1 MAFTKIL
8 HSAKA
13 ADMIPATSVK
23 RESEDSQGSMLPTR
37 LAYGHFSSE
46 SHQRAGCHVEAQAR
60 REVKERLEGAD
71 WYGISMFLQGL
82 APAYAHTGLCKLV
95 ESSRLFFALV
105 EYFRE
110 YAVDFDVYVPPN
122 TGPRNLKRALN
133 LLVATIPDSCFR
145 EERPD
150 YARQELTATS
160 QSEKAVLLAVRNF
173 LILKASEDAPH
184 AEAVNTFNTK
194 TGYASIDISSESD
207 SSQRSNISSDT
218 NCHRSPESQ
227 LRPTQTTPSTA
238 TSSASAQGRLRRKRS
253 SSRSSILAGIV
264 ESTQD
269 LESLCREQDKEIAR
283 LKAHTDSRTE
293 TVRKTVELEMKVHRF
308 QKEARDWESEA
319 KGLEQQN
326 GLLLADRAKHFTRA
340 AVLEGKTQSL
350 QQDRDLVKQAWKF
363 EIARKKAMKEM
374 LMVVGGFKAES
385 IEIAAK
391 AISEGKKPRDAI
403 ADIIRSPDV
412 DKLD

>member
-1 MAFTKIL
+1 
-8 HSAKA
+8 
-13 ADMIPATSVK
+13 
-23 RESEDSQGSMLPTR
+23 
-37 LAYGHFSSE
+37 
-46 SHQRAGCHVEAQAR
+46 VEAQAR

-145 EERPD
+145 KERPD

-184 AEAVNTFNTK
+184 AEAGNTFNTK
-194 TGYASIDISSESD
+194 TVNALIDISPETN
-207 SSQRSNISSDT
+207 SSQRRSLSSDT
-218 NCHRSPESQ
+218 NCHRSPETQ
-227 LRPTQTTPSTA
+227 LTPTQATASTSA
-238 TSSASAQGRLRRKRS
+238 SSTSAQGPSKRKRTS
-253 SSRSSILAGIV
+253 ARSSILANIL
-264 ESTQD
+264 ESTQE
-269 LESLCREQDKEIAR
+269 LQVLCLEQDREIFR
-283 LKAHTDSRTE
+283 LKALTDSRTE
-293 TVRKTVELEMKVHRF
+293 TLRKNTDLETRVNRF
-308 QKEARDWESEA
+308 QREARDWESKA
-319 KGLEQQN
+319 RTLEREN
-326 GLLLADRAKHFTRA
+326 ELLSADRAKHFTRA
-340 AVLEGKTQSL
+340 AQLQGEMQSL
-350 QQDRDLVKQAWKF
+350 KQDRDLVKEAWKF
-363 EIARKKAMKEM
+363 EIARKKAMKGM
-374 LMVVGGFKAES
+374 LVIAGGFKAET

-391 AISEGKKPRDAI
+391 AISEGKKTRDAI
-403 ADIIRSPDV
+403 ADTIRSPDV
-412 DKLD
+412 DELD

>member
-1 MAFTKIL
+1 
-8 HSAKA
+8 
-13 ADMIPATSVK
+13 
-23 RESEDSQGSMLPTR
+23 MLPTR
-37 LAYGHFSSE
+37 LAYGHFFSE
-46 SHQRAGCHVEAQAR
+46 SHQRASYHVEAQAR

-150 YARQELTATS
+150 YARQELIATS

-173 LILKASEDAPH
+173 LILKANEDAPH
-184 AEAVNTFNTK
+184 AEASDTFNTK
-194 TGYASIDISSESD
+194 TGCASINISPETESSQSWSISS
-207 SSQRSNISSDT
+207 NT
-218 NCHRSPESQ
+218 NCHRSPRTQST
-227 LRPTQTTPSTA
+227 PTQATPSTS
-238 TSSASAQGRLRRKRS
+238 TSSASAQGLFKRKRS

-319 KGLEQQN
+319 KRLEQQN

-412 DKLD
+412 DELD

>member
-37 LAYGHFSSE
+37 LAYGHLFSE
-46 SHQRAGCHVEAQAR
+46 SYQRASYNVEAQAR

-82 APAYAHTGLCKLV
+82 APAYVHTGLCKLV

-110 YAVDFDVYVPPN
+110 YAVDFNVYVPPD
-122 TGPRNLKRALN
+122 TGSRHLKRALN
-133 LLVATIPDSCFR
+133 LLVATIPDSCFQ

-184 AEAVNTFNTK
+184 AEAGNTFNKK
-194 TGYASIDISSESD
+194 TGYASFDLSSETD
-207 SSQRSNISSDT
+207 SSQRRNISRDT
-218 NCHRSPESQ
+218 NCPHSPETQ
-227 LRPTQTTPSTA
+227 LTPTQATPSTS
-238 TSSASAQGRLRRKRS
+238 TGSASAQGGLKRKRS

-264 ESTQD
+264 ESTQN

-283 LKAHTDSRTE
+283 LEALTDSRTE
-293 TVRKTVELEMKVHRF
+293 TMRKTGELETKAHRF

-319 KGLEQQN
+319 KRLAQQN
-326 GLLLADRAKHFTRA
+326 ELLLADRAKHFNRA
-340 AVLEGKTQSL
+340 AQLEGETQSL
-350 QQDRDLVKQAWKF
+350 KQDRDLVKQAWKF
-363 EIARKKAMKEM
+363 EITRKKAMKEM

-412 DKLD
+412 DELD